1 MLSIGQAKH
10 GKDYEEFKDG
20 GKEDA
25 RRKQIFLTTD
35 AKIQKYNSLENV
47 TYQLGHNKFSDM
59 VNLFKLNNYE
69 IRWDTLLKFEY
80 SGI

>member
-1 MLSIGQAKH
+1 
-10 GKDYEEFKDG
+10 
-20 GKEDA
+20 
-25 RRKQIFLTTD
+25 
-35 AKIQKYNSLENV
+35 V

>member
-35 AKIQKYNSLENV
+35 AQIKKHISQKNV

-59 VNLFKLNNYE
+59 VNLF
-69 IRWDTLLKFEY
+69 
-80 SGI
+80 